1 MKLSRRGFNTAAIAA
16 MAQVAAPVFAQSQK
30 IKIGVLTDMSGA
42 LSAVLGMGSVDGA
55 RMAIEDFGKTVAG
68 MPIELVFA
76 DHQNKPDIGSATAR
90 RWFDEEQVD
99 LLLDLGSSG
108 VAIAC
113 QTIARDKNKV
123 IIVTGASSSDITN
136 KFCNSNSFHWGYDT
150 YMQSAALASDM
161 TKRGG
166 DTWFFITADYAFGHS
181 LEADATQKI
190 LARGGKVL
198 GSAKHPA
205 NTLDMSSLLLQAQ
218 TSGAKVIGLASAGA
232 DLERIIK
239 QGHEFGIWRRQ
250 KAAAFPLQMYN
261 VPAIGVEPM
270 QGMLHNSIYYWDRDE
285 KTRDFGRRFWKRNGK
300 PPAETHAVNYS
311 ATTQYLKA
319 IKAAGTK
326 DTAAVLKALHSLP
339 VDDLI
344 TRNGKVRADGRLIR
358 PTHLV
363 EVKKPADVKEQW
375 DVLNV
380 VSEISGEDAFRPVSE
395 SVCPL
400 LKS

>member
-218 TSGAKVIGLASAGA
+218 TSGAQTWSASSNKGMNSVSGGARRRQLSPCRCTTSQLLASSRCRACCTT
-232 DLERIIK
+232 RSTT
-239 QGHEFGIWRRQ
+239 GIATRR
-250 KAAAFPLQMYN
+250 
-261 VPAIGVEPM
+261 PAISVAASG
-270 QGMLHNSIYYWDRDE
+270 
-285 KTRDFGRRFWKRNGK
+285 
-300 PPAETHAVNYS
+300 S
-311 ATTQYLKA
+311 ATVNRQPKHTPS
-319 IKAAGTK
+319 T
-326 DTAAVLKALHSLP
+326 TAL
-339 VDDLI
+339 
-344 TRNGKVRADGRLIR
+344 R
-358 PTHLV
+358 P
-363 EVKKPADVKEQW
+363 
-375 DVLNV
+375 
-380 VSEISGEDAFRPVSE
+380 SI
-395 SVCPL
+395 
-400 LKS
+400 